1 MAFYLK
7 CGVSVFFVVMTIV
20 HNRHRPHQGAC
31 LFIFG
36 CSCCCVGGVG
46 FQFRLL
52 GIVFSLSFL
61 SSIFS
66 RLSSLWI
73 SWVTVWAS
81 VSDRIPTDPLFDR
94 FPHALLRSFSMGEWC
109 QCVGVFRGYL
119 LSWGGLYASAAQWLL
134 SLCGLSHVYPDTGRL
149 LCCPLWGAV
158 ALCVICWGGGGDL
171 IFVPLSLLLSCLFS
185 G

>member
-7 CGVSVFFVVMTIV
+7 CGVSVFFVVMNIV

-52 GIVFSLSFL
+52 GMVFSLSFL

-81 VSDRIPTDPLFDR
+81 VSDRIPTDPLFGR
-94 FPHALLRSFSMGEWC
+94 FPQALLRSFSMGE
-109 QCVGVFRGYL
+109 
-119 LSWGGLYASAAQWLL
+119 
-134 SLCGLSHVYPDTGRL
+134 
-149 LCCPLWGAV
+149 
-158 ALCVICWGGGGDL
+158 
-171 IFVPLSLLLSCLFS
+171 
-185 G
+185 